1 MAELVDAP
9 GSGPGGGNTVEVR
22 VLFWAPVTGRIPSLF
37 ITRRVPAA
45 RNASI
50 RGWRLATGWS
60 PSATLDGRPAYTPDD
75 RILVARERGC
85 RVKLADGTAG
95 PARNGIGRAHATP
108 ASSHPTRKRR
118 RNMATSKKNDFM
130 TKVGTVVD
138 AVKDRAQEVG
148 KSLAAEA
155 GKAAASARTGLA
167 SASVTL
173 GKTARVVGATA
184 GELAAS
190 AQEKTSVAVRAVQ
203 RGVAAARAGDT
214 PAAKKPRK
222 SAKKTRKAATKK
234 PRATAKTAK
243 TASKA
248 IKTLRK
254 TAKALPKSAKTRKP
268 HATKPAVK

>member
-148 KSLAAEA
+148 KSLAVEA
-155 GKAAASARTGLA
+155 AKAAASARTGLA

-184 GELAAS
+184 GEFAAS
-190 AQEKTSVAVRAVQ
+190 AQEKTSVAVRAVK
-203 RGVAAARAGDT
+203 RGVAAAR
-214 PAAKKPRK
+214 
-222 SAKKTRKAATKK
+222 
-234 PRATAKTAK
+234 KTAK
-243 TASKA
+243 TARKA
-248 IKTLRK
+248 VKTAGK
-254 TAKALPKSAKTRKP
+254 TAKVQSTSAKSAKTRKP
-268 HATKPAVK
+268 PATKPAVKRGTALARAAKRSTRKASLK

>member
-1 MAELVDAP
+1 MM
-9 GSGPGGGNTVEVR
+9 
-22 VLFWAPVTGRIPSLF
+22 
-37 ITRRVPAA
+37 RVPLLGTSHRPHPFAFYH
-45 RNASI
+45 ASRTCGAQRI
-50 RGWRLATGWS
+50 RSTMAFGGRMATIEGRLE
-60 PSATLDGRPAYTPDD
+60 YTPDD
-75 RILVARERGC
+75 RILVARERGR

-95 PARNGIGRAHATP
+95 PARNGTGRAHATP
-108 ASSHPTRKRR
+108 AGSHPTRKRR

-148 KSLAAEA
+148 KSLAVEA

-190 AQEKTSVAVRAVQ
+190 AQEKTSVAVRAVK

-214 PAAKKPRK
+214 PAKKPRRVATK
-222 SAKKTRKAATKK
+222 ARNAATKK
-234 PRATAKTAK
+234 PTATTVRKTAK
-243 TASKA
+243 TVRKA
-248 IKTLRK
+248 VK
-254 TAKALPKSAKTRKP
+254 TAKAPTSAKTRKP
-268 HATKPAVK
+268 PATKPAVKRGTSLARAAKRSTRKASSSSK